1 VLRWGRLGFALA
13 ALADGA
19 RNCARR
25 LRGPAAAV
33 ELIGGVEFRSPALRL
48 AETSSYYRA
57 RVLRKRYRSPEVA
70 WPFPRVAGGPEP
82 LTLRAPLILATFHL
96 GPLPALGALVQ
107 RLPAPTAILMN
118 ATGVPQRRAELLG
131 TEGSEAQRVAA
142 FTEAARILRG
152 GGFVLVVVDG
162 FGSAR
167 LPVTLFDREA
177 SISAGAFRLA
187 RLGGAAMLPIAVRWQ
202 GSGVRFDAGAPIAP
216 GDPGAMAAALAAWLE
231 GYLRRHPEELTFPV
245 ARLLGSAPAA

>member
-1 VLRWGRLGFALA
+1 MLRCGRLGFALA

-25 LRGPAAAV
+25 LRGAAAAV
-33 ELIGGVEFRSPALRL
+33 EPIGGVEFHSPALRL

-70 WPFPRVAGGPEP
+70 WPFPRAVGGPDP

-107 RLPAPTAILMN
+107 RLPGPAGILMN
-118 ATGVPQRRAELLG
+118 ASGVPQRRAKLLG
-131 TEGSEAQRVAA
+131 AEGSEAQRVGA
-142 FTEAARILRG
+142 FTEAVRILRDD
-152 GGFVLVVVDG
+152 GFVLVVVDG

-167 LPVTLFDREA
+167 LPVRLFDREA

-202 GSGVRFDAGAPIAP
+202 GGGVRFDTGEPIVP
-216 GDPGAMAAALAAWLE
+216 GEAGAMAADLAAWLE
-231 GYLRRHPEELTFPV
+231 GYLRRHPEELTLPV
-245 ARLLGSAPAA
+245 ARLLGSAPTA